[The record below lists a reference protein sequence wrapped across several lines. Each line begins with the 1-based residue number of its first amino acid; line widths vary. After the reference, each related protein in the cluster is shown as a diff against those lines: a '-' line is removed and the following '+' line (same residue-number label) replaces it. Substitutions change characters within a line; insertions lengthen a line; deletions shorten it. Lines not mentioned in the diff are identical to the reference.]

1 MSEQGSSDP
10 TTGEYVRIVLLNK
23 LSATGLGIML
33 LAILFLVV
41 TGPESGIAN
50 AATYGGGLLLLG
62 GVVFALGFSLGQ
74 RQLVEESPSWSWRNK

>member
-1 MSEQGSSDP
+1 MSDERSSDP
-10 TTGEYVRIVLLNK
+10 TTREYCRMVLLNR

-33 LAILFLVV
+33 LAILFLSV
-41 TGPESGIAN
+41 TGPGSGIAN

-74 RQLVEESPSWSWRNK
+74 RQLVEESPGWSWRKK